1 MLKRLLKVVAGGQVG
16 STAEL
21 AAAIDAS
28 PAMVEAMVGELERRG
43 LLQRAGECG
52 VACKGCPSE
61 TACEPRDQGG
71 AWMLTTAGRR
81 YAAS

>member
-1 MLKRLLKVVAGGQVG
+1 MLKHFLRAAGGEQVG
-16 STAEL
+16 NTAAL
-21 AAAIDAS
+21 AAT
-28 PAMVEAMVGELERRG
+28 PAMIEAMVGELERRG

-61 TACEPRDQGG
+61 TTCEPRDQGG